1 MAVVDWLKEAL
12 IGTGIAALAFLSIFG
27 PQIIRLHKTEIE
39 TVAPAYVGSGFIA
52 NRPSISVSAGQ
63 AFTLKLPE
71 IEPMSAETV
80 KAFSEI
86 TVPDHIAEIS
96 KKVGEMYHISPELL
110 QAIAWRESRFQT
122 DAVNASG
129 TCFGLMQISK
139 KWHGSRLAKGEDILD
154 PEANIR
160 IAAEYLAELFER
172 YKEPALVLMIYNG
185 DSRAFKEG
193 YISRYATDVMGLAEE
208 LEKIGE

>member
-1 MAVVDWLKEAL
+1 MKKVMFDCLKETLTAIMIIFISLVAL
-12 IGTGIAALAFLSIFG
+12 FG
-27 PQIIRLHKTEIE
+27 GQVIRLHQAPSEPA
-39 TVAPAYVGSGFIA
+39 APAG
-52 NRPSISVSAGQ
+52 ISQSVDKPIEGITRTVVLEPVTVDNVQ
-63 AFTLKLPE
+63 AAA
-71 IEPMSAETV
+71 EPG
-80 KAFSEI
+80 I
-86 TVPDHIAEIS
+86 TVPEYIVEITER
-96 KKVGEMYHISPELL
+96 VGQAYSISPELL

-139 KWHGSRLAKGEDILD
+139 KWHSRRLAKGEDILD

>member
-1 MAVVDWLKEAL
+1 MDWIKESL
-12 IGTGIAALAFLSIFG
+12 IGIGIALMAAAAIFG
-27 PQIIRLHKTEIE
+27 PQFIRLHQEEKTAEPAYIGTEI
-39 TVAPAYVGSGFIA
+39 TVKK
-52 NRPSISVSAGQ
+52 PSIKKIRQAAGTEI
-63 AFTLKLPE
+63 AE
-71 IEPMSAETV
+71 IEPIMVEQV
-80 KAFSEI
+80 KAYSGI

-96 KKVGEMYHISPELL
+96 KKAGEMYHISPELL
-110 QAIAWRESRFQT
+110 QAIAWKESRFEEN
-122 DAVNASG
+122 AVNQAG
-129 TCFGLMQISK
+129 TCFGIMQISK
-139 KWHGSRLAKGEDILD
+139 KWHSRRLAKGEDILD